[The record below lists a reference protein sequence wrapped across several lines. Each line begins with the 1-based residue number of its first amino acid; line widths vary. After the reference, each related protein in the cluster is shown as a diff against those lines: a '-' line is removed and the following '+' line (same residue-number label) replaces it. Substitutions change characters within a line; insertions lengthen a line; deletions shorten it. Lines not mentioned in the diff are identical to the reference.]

1 MEYICVGKIV
11 QTHGIKGEL
20 RIRSNFLKKIG
31 KKVQKKA
38 TLAATCMV
46 HEALWGEEPK
56 GKGRG
61 YGKKK

>member
-1 MEYICVGKIV
+1 M
-11 QTHGIKGEL
+11 
-20 RIRSNFLKKIG
+20 RRSNFLKKIG

-61 YGKKK
+61 YGKKKGT

>member
-1 MEYICVGKIV
+1 M
-11 QTHGIKGEL
+11 
-20 RIRSNFLKKIG
+20 RRSNFLKKIG
-31 KKVQKKA
+31 KRVQKKA

-61 YGKKK
+61 YGKKKQNVAKRNSREVE